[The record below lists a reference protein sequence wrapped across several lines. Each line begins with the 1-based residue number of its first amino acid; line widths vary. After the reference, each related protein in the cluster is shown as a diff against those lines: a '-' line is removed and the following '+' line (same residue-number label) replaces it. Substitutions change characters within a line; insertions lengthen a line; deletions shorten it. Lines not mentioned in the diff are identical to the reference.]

1 MLSMWTIRLLILA
14 AGFALAAG
22 MAAAAD
28 PDRLKMPDLKNPGWK
43 EMPNGMRYWDSKAG
57 VGDTVQKGDTLKL
70 HYTGWL
76 TSGKIFDSSVQRGQ
90 PITFGLNQLIKGWQ
104 EGVPGMKTGGIRYL
118 EIPYQLAY
126 GERGTPDGTI
136 PARATLI
143 FEIEVLERK

>member
-1 MLSMWTIRLLILA
+1 MLTMWTIRLLMLA

-28 PDRLKMPDLKNPGWK
+28 PERLKLPDLANPGWK
-43 EMPNGMRYWDSKAG
+43 KMPNGMRYWDFKDG
-57 VGDTVQKGDTLKL
+57 TGDTVVKGDTLKL

-76 TSGKIFDSSVQRGQ
+76 TSGKIFDSSVQRGE

-104 EGVPGMKTGGIRYL
+104 EGVPGMKTGGRRYL
-118 EIPYQLAY
+118 EIPSALGY
-126 GERGTPDGTI
+126 GDSGTGGI
-136 PARATLI
+136 PPKATLI